1 MRRLITIALVAPTL
15 AMGVV
20 LGLSASAQAAC
31 APGPLRTELKAADLV
46 VTGTVTKVDTLP
58 GRQVYTLAVKRVYAG
73 TAHATLEL
81 QAPTADRPCALPV
94 KKGDRWLFLSQG
106 AAKTP
111 VVRGDWGST
120 ELTSEAATVVA
131 DVLGSGHRPA
141 SGGSATSEVRLTK
154 VGSAEPWGFWQL
166 ALPGAVLA
174 GGGFLVLL
182 LARALGRARH

>member
-15 AMGVV
+15 SMGVV

-31 APGPLRTELKAADLV
+31 ASGPLRTELKDASLV
-46 VTGTVTKVDTLP
+46 VTGTVTTIDELP
-58 GRQVYTLAVKRVYAG
+58 GRQVYTVAVERVYAG
-73 TAHATLEL
+73 TAHATLEV

-94 KKGDRWLFLSQG
+94 KKGDHWLFLSQG

-111 VVRGDWGST
+111 VVRADWGST
-120 ELTSEAATVVA
+120 PLSSEAATVVA
-131 DVLGSGHRPA
+131 NVLGSGHRPSA
-141 SGGSATSEVRLTK
+141 GGSGTTEVRLTK
-154 VGSAEPWGFWQL
+154 VDASEPWGFWQL